1 MTKAQKRT
9 VRDPTLRGR
18 QEHKEIAKL
27 THKSIRDISD
37 VIKRHQEN
45 IEREN
50 GQLEDRSDDYNI
62 KSKSKTTQAIKMFSE
77 GQSPT
82 DVVIELDLSPVCSG
96 RRKDS
101 LSPIFR
107 NQK

>member
-1 MTKAQKRT
+1 MIQLYEEDKNY
-9 VRDPTLRGR
+9 
-18 QEHKEIAKL
+18 KEIAKL

-37 VIKRHQEN
+37 IIKRRQEN

-50 GQLEDRSDDYNI
+50 GQLEETNGDYDI
-62 KSKSKTTQAIKMFSE
+62 KSKSKNTQAIKMFSD
-77 GQSPT
+77 GNSPT
-82 DVVIELDLSPVCSG
+82 DVVIELDLSPVRSR

>member
-1 MTKAQKRT
+1 VIQLYEEDKNY
-9 VRDPTLRGR
+9 
-18 QEHKEIAKL
+18 KEIAKL